1 MRSALD
7 FPGDEDVPML
17 ELIRQIRWQDIVD
30 IGIITFLI
38 YRALQIVRGSR
49 AMQMIMGL
57 AVILVAY
64 VSSRALG
71 LFTLNWILDNFLGS
85 IILVIIVIFQSDIRR
100 ALTQVGSAPLFATAE
115 RMVQRRED
123 IIAEVVQAVVAL
135 AERHVGGLIVI
146 EREVGLNEYME
157 IGTRLDARVSREL
170 VESVFLP
177 HSPIHDGALVIKKGR
192 VTAVRCLLP
201 LSTNPNLRKTWGTRH
216 RAALG
221 VTEETDAVAVVISE
235 QEGTVALVV
244 GGNVTENIDGERLS
258 SALQD
263 LIKG

>member
-1 MRSALD
+1 MEVL
-7 FPGDEDVPML
+7 GQL
-17 ELIRQIRWQDIVD
+17 RWQDGID

-38 YRALQIVRGSR
+38 YRLLQILRGSR
-49 AMQMIMGL
+49 AMQMVIGL

-85 IILVIIVIFQSDIRR
+85 IILVVIVIFQGDIRR
-100 ALTQVGSAPLFATAE
+100 ALTQVGTAPRFGAAE
-115 RMVQRRED
+115 RIVARRED
-123 IIAEVVQAVVAL
+123 IIEEVSQAAIAL
-135 AERHVGGLIVI
+135 AAKRVGALIVL
-146 EREVGLNEYME
+146 ERDVGLNEYME

-177 HSPIHDGALVIKKGR
+177 HSPIHDGALVVQRGR

-201 LSTNPNLRKTWGTRH
+201 LSTNPNLKKSWGTRH
-216 RAALG
+216 RAAIG

-235 QEGTVALVV
+235 QEGTTALVV
-244 GGNVTENIDGERLS
+244 GGNVTENIDGARLR
-258 SALQD
+258 SALGE
-263 LIKG
+263 LVKT

>member
-1 MRSALD
+1 M
-7 FPGDEDVPML
+7 F
-17 ELIRQIRWQDIVD
+17 ELIRQIRWQDLLD
-30 IGIITFLI
+30 IGIIAFLV
-38 YRALQIVRGSR
+38 YRALHIVRGSR
-49 AMQMIMGL
+49 AMQMIIGL

-64 VSSRALG
+64 VSSRALE
-71 LFTLNWILDNFLGS
+71 LFTLNWILDNFLAS

-100 ALTQVGSAPLFATAE
+100 ALTQVGTAPRFTQAE

-123 IIAEVVQAVVAL
+123 IIEEVAQAAVAM
-135 AERHVGGLIVI
+135 AAKHVGALIVF

-170 VESVFLP
+170 LESVFLP
-177 HSPIHDGALVIKKGR
+177 HSPIHDGALVVQNGR

-201 LSTNPNLRKTWGTRH
+201 LSTNPHLKQSWGTRH

-235 QEGTVALVV
+235 QEGAVTLVV
-244 GGNVTENIDGERLS
+244 AGNVTENVDGTRLR
-258 SALQD
+258 SALHD
-263 LIKG
+263 LIK

>member
-1 MRSALD
+1 
-7 FPGDEDVPML
+7 ML
-17 ELIRQIRWQDIVD
+17 ELIQPIRWQDLLDV
-30 IGIITFLI
+30 GIITFLV
-38 YRALQIVRGSR
+38 YRSLQIVRGSR
-49 AMQMIMGL
+49 AMQMIIGL

-71 LFTLNWILDNFLGS
+71 LLTLNWILDNFLGS

-100 ALTQVGSAPLFATAE
+100 ALAQVGSAPLFAAAE
-115 RMVQRRED
+115 RTAQGSEEIFD
-123 IIAEVVQAVVAL
+123 EISQAALAL
-135 AERHVGGLIVI
+135 AEKKVGALIVI

-177 HSPIHDGALVIKKGR
+177 HSPIHDGALVIQKSR

-221 VTEETDAVAVVISE
+221 VTEETDAVAIVVSE
-235 QEGTVALVV
+235 QEGTAALVV
-244 GGNVTENIDGERLS
+244 GGNVTENIDRERLR
-258 SALQD
+258 SALKD
-263 LIKG
+263 LLKG

>member
-1 MRSALD
+1 M
-7 FPGDEDVPML
+7 
-17 ELIRQIRWQDIVD
+17 ELIGQLRWQDGVD
-30 IGIITFLI
+30 IGIISFLV
-38 YRALQIVRGSR
+38 YRLLQILRGSR
-49 AMQMIMGL
+49 AMQMVVGL
-57 AVILVAY
+57 TVILLAY
-64 VSSRALG
+64 GASRLLG

-100 ALTQVGSAPLFATAE
+100 ALTQVGAGQLFGSGE
-115 RMVQRRED
+115 RAVLAADD
-123 IIAEVVQAVVAL
+123 IIDEVAQASVAL
-135 AERHVGGLIVI
+135 AAKRVGGLVVW

-170 VESVFLP
+170 IESVFIP
-177 HSPIHDGALVIKKGR
+177 HSPIHDGALVIQKGR

-235 QEGTVALVV
+235 QEGSVAMVV
-244 GGNVTENIDGERLS
+244 GGNVTENLDAASLRAGLKG
-258 SALQD
+258 
-263 LIKG
+263 LIKT

>member
-1 MRSALD
+1 MLD
-7 FPGDEDVPML
+7 
-17 ELIRQIRWQDIVD
+17 LIGQIRWQDLLD
-30 IGIITFLI
+30 IGIIAFLV
-38 YRALQIVRGSR
+38 YRALHIVRGSR
-49 AMQMIMGL
+49 AMQMIIGL

-71 LFTLNWILDNFLGS
+71 LFTLNWILDNFIAS

-100 ALTQVGSAPLFATAE
+100 ALTQVGTAPLFTAAE

-123 IIAEVVQAVVAL
+123 IIDEAVQGAL
-135 AERHVGGLIVI
+135 ALAAKHVGGLIVF

-157 IGTRLDARVSREL
+157 IGTRLDARVSHEL
-170 VESVFLP
+170 LESVFLP
-177 HSPIHDGALVIKKGR
+177 HSPIHDGALVIQNRR

-201 LSTNPNLRKTWGTRH
+201 LSTNPNLKKTWGTRH

-221 VTEETDAVAVVISE
+221 VTEETDAVAVVVSE
-235 QEGTVALVV
+235 QEGTVTLVV
-244 GGNVTENIDGERLS
+244 GGNVTENVDGARLR

-263 LIKG
+263 LVK

>member
-1 MRSALD
+1 MEMIGQL
-7 FPGDEDVPML
+7 
-17 ELIRQIRWQDIVD
+17 RWQDGID

-38 YRALQIVRGSR
+38 YRLLQILRGSR
-49 AMQMIMGL
+49 AMQMIIGL

-100 ALTQVGSAPLFATAE
+100 ALTQVGTAPRFGTVE

-123 IIAEVVQAVVAL
+123 IIEEVTQAAVTL
-135 AERHVGGLIVI
+135 AQKRVGGLIVL

-177 HSPIHDGALVIKKGR
+177 HSPIHDGALVVQKGR
-192 VTAVRCLLP
+192 VTAARCLLP
-201 LSTNPNLRKTWGTRH
+201 LSSNPKLKKSWGTRH

-221 VTEETDAVAVVISE
+221 VTEESDAVAVVISE
-235 QEGTVALVV
+235 QEGTAALVV
-244 GGNVTENIDGERLS
+244 GGNVTENIDGPRLR
-258 SALQD
+258 SALRE
-263 LIKG
+263 LIKS

>member
-1 MRSALD
+1 
-7 FPGDEDVPML
+7 ML
-17 ELIRQIRWQDIVD
+17 ELIPQIRWQDVVD
-30 IGIITFLI
+30 IGIITFLV

-57 AVILVAY
+57 AVILVVYA
-64 VSSRALG
+64 SSRALG
-71 LFTLNWILDNFLGS
+71 LFTLNWILDNFLAS

-100 ALTQVGSAPLFATAE
+100 ALTQVGSAPLFGAAE
-115 RMVQRRED
+115 RTVQKRED
-123 IIAEVVQAVVAL
+123 IIGEVVQASVAL
-135 AERHVGGLIVI
+135 AEQHVGGLIVI
-146 EREVGLNEYME
+146 EREVRLNEYME

-170 VESVFLP
+170 VQSVFLP
-177 HSPIHDGALVIKKGR
+177 HSPIHDGALVIQKGR

-221 VTEETDAVAVVISE
+221 VTEESDAVAIVISE

-244 GGNVTENIDGERLS
+244 GGNVTENMDGDRLRA
-258 SALQD
+258 ALQG
-263 LIKG
+263 LVKG

>member
-1 MRSALD
+1 MLD
-7 FPGDEDVPML
+7 
-17 ELIRQIRWQDIVD
+17 LIRQIRWQDLLD
-30 IGIITFLI
+30 IGIIAFLV
-38 YRALQIVRGSR
+38 YRALHIVRGSR
-49 AMQMIMGL
+49 AMQMIIGL

-71 LFTLNWILDNFLGS
+71 LFTLNWILDNFLAS

-100 ALTQVGSAPLFATAE
+100 ALTQVGTAPLFTAAE

-123 IIAEVVQAVVAL
+123 IIDEAVQGAL
-135 AERHVGGLIVI
+135 ALAAKHVGGLIVF

-157 IGTRLDARVSREL
+157 IGTRLDARVSHEL
-170 VESVFLP
+170 LESVFMP
-177 HSPIHDGALVIKKGR
+177 HSPIHDGALVIQNRR

-201 LSTNPNLRKTWGTRH
+201 LSTNPNLKKTWGTRH

-235 QEGTVALVV
+235 QEGTVTLVV
-244 GGNVTENIDGERLS
+244 GGNVTENVDGARLR
-258 SALQD
+258 SALQN
-263 LIKG
+263 LVK

>member
-1 MRSALD
+1 MRFGSA
-7 FPGDEDVPML
+7 FVNRQIEPML
-17 ELIRQIRWQDIVD
+17 ELIRQIRWQDALDV
-30 IGIITFLI
+30 GIITFLV

-49 AMQMIMGL
+49 AMQMIIGL
-57 AVILVAY
+57 AVILVVY

-100 ALTQVGSAPLFATAE
+100 ALTQVGSAPLFAGAD

-123 IIAEVVQAVVAL
+123 ILEEVAQASMAL
-135 AERHVGGLIVI
+135 AQRRVGGLII
-146 EREVGLNEYME
+146 MEREVGLNEYME

-177 HSPIHDGALVIKKGR
+177 HSPIHDGALVIQKGR
-192 VTAVRCLLP
+192 VTAARCLLP
-201 LSTNPNLRKTWGTRH
+201 LSSNPNLRKTWGTRH

-221 VTEETDAVAVVISE
+221 VTEETDCVAIVVSE

-244 GGNVTENIDGERLS
+244 GGNVRENIDGTRLRS
-258 SALQD
+258 MLQD
-263 LIKG
+263 LIKA

>member
-1 MRSALD
+1 MW
-7 FPGDEDVPML
+7 
-17 ELIRQIRWQDIVD
+17 ELIQPFRWQDFLD

-38 YRALQIVRGSR
+38 YRSLQIVRGSR
-49 AMQMIMGL
+49 AMQMIIGL

-64 VSSRALG
+64 VLSRALG
-71 LFTLNWILDNFLGS
+71 LLTLNWILDNFLAS

-100 ALTQVGSAPLFATAE
+100 ALTQVGSAPLFGSAE
-115 RMVQRRED
+115 RVVQRSED
-123 IIAEVVQAVVAL
+123 IIDEVADAAMAL
-135 AERHVGGLIVI
+135 TDRHVGALIVI

-177 HSPIHDGALVIKKGR
+177 HSPIHDGALVIQNSR

-201 LSTNPNLRKTWGTRH
+201 LSTNPHLRKTWGTRH

-235 QEGTVALVV
+235 QEGTAALVV
-244 GGNVTENIDGERLS
+244 GGNVTENIDGARLR
-258 SALQD
+258 SALRD
-263 LIKG
+263 LLKT